1 MTPSRALQVVARFFF
16 FNSYWVFLEARY
28 CFRERSMSNVSSAS
42 SQSLRDVCVDGLQTG
57 SLVNPAASLLGN
69 QEAI

>member
-1 MTPSRALQVVARFFF
+1 
-16 FNSYWVFLEARY
+16 
-28 CFRERSMSNVSSAS
+28 MSNVSSAS

>member
-16 FNSYWVFLEARY
+16 QFLLFFFEARY
-28 CFRERSMSNVSSAS
+28 CFSERNMSNVSSAS
-42 SQSLRDVCVDGLQTG
+42 SQSLQDVCVDGLQTG